1 MIFLYI
7 LAMSVYGFFMW
18 ISIKFTDLFPSHDWY
33 WIILSF
39 VIGLILACIE
49 FLLLLVGI
57 GVLLFEY
64 IATY

>member
-1 MIFLYI
+1 
-7 LAMSVYGFFMW
+7 MW

-33 WIILSF
+33 WQILSF
-39 VIGLILACIE
+39 FIGLILACIE